1 MISTGAFLNEMDASN
16 KQPSTAEKFAA
27 VWEKKNA
34 KAARA
39 GGVSLMAL
47 SLAACGSSSTTTSTS
62 TDSSTSTSTTT
73 VTPINSEL
81 TTGVDNITGTT
92 GADTVSGMQ
101 SATAAN
107 DTSDSFDV
115 VALGEGS
122 DTLYII
128 NEQNAA
134 YDPID
139 ASGVD
144 TFKYQANDD
153 AGDLDMDD
161 AHGASALVL
170 YRADN
175 DIDVTDVTLAHSVT
189 LDSLRA
195 TFDGSVTYKAT
206 SVAGAA
212 DSATVTI
219 DDAQDGAELTFA
231 GAVETMNLAFS
242 GADSRLDVLA
252 FDAATTAVTIDA
264 GAGVRIDDTLTA
276 AGVTSVTITG
286 AGAVRSDVAFAAA
299 TTIDASAAT
308 GVMTLTAG
316 ATNATIT
323 TGAGADVVD
332 MAATLNYLDTIDLGA
347 GDDTLRVDV
356 EGLTAGSRDL
366 SVSNVETLRF
376 DGINTNG
383 AIQMDNL
390 AIATMRFDDAGAA
403 NADGGTITLTDLAT
417 TTTQFSYI
425 GGGTLDDDLFFS
437 PVTIDY
443 DTSTDVAN
451 ITITINNGG
460 KVADDILV
468 GTITADMVDV
478 VTINATEVGQAAADE
493 VTITDLIVDKA
504 TDVVVTSD
512 GEVIFSGMDGNVLD
526 TLDMSGVNGGST
538 VQVDDAAAA
547 LTVTLGSG
555 ADNFTIADTGVA
567 VTIDMGAGVDLFV
580 SSTLAD
586 TITTGAGSDTVRLTG
601 ASTDNDN
608 IITDFT
614 AGAGGDI
621 LDFATN
627 NAQDGGSTLS
637 NIETISGGADDVL
650 EAGFVIIDNG
660 NANIANADSLSAA
673 DIIDRLNDLGDDNNG
688 NATDDIVSMEATN
701 DENYV
706 AISDGTNTA
715 IVLITDASGDDTIIE
730 TGDVTILVT
739 LEGVSDAGTLVSA
752 NLADFV

>member
-1 MISTGAFLNEMDASN
+1 
-16 KQPSTAEKFAA
+16 
-27 VWEKKNA
+27 
-34 KAARA
+34 
-39 GGVSLMAL
+39 
-47 SLAACGSSSTTTSTS
+47 
-62 TDSSTSTSTTT
+62 
-73 VTPINSEL
+73 
-81 TTGVDNITGTT
+81 
-92 GADTVSGMQ
+92 
-101 SATAAN
+101 
-107 DTSDSFDV
+107 
-115 VALGEGS
+115 
-122 DTLYII
+122 
-128 NEQNAA
+128 
-134 YDPID
+134 
-139 ASGVD
+139 
-144 TFKYQANDD
+144 
-153 AGDLDMDD
+153 
-161 AHGASALVL
+161 
-170 YRADN
+170 
-175 DIDVTDVTLAHSVT
+175 
-189 LDSLRA
+189 
-195 TFDGSVTYKAT
+195 
-206 SVAGAA
+206 
-212 DSATVTI
+212 
-219 DDAQDGAELTFA
+219 
-231 GAVETMNLAFS
+231 
-242 GADSRLDVLA
+242 
-252 FDAATTAVTIDA
+252 
-264 GAGVRIDDTLTA
+264 
-276 AGVTSVTITG
+276 
-286 AGAVRSDVAFAAA
+286 
-299 TTIDASAAT
+299 
-308 GVMTLTAG
+308 
-316 ATNATIT
+316 
-323 TGAGADVVD
+323 
-332 MAATLNYLDTIDLGA
+332 
-347 GDDTLRVDV
+347 
-356 EGLTAGSRDL
+356 
-366 SVSNVETLRF
+366 
-376 DGINTNG
+376 
-383 AIQMDNL
+383 
-390 AIATMRFDDAGAA
+390 
-403 NADGGTITLTDLAT
+403 LAT

-627 NAQDGGSTLS
+627 NAQDGGTTLS

>member
-468 GTITADMVDV
+468 GTITADIVDV

-627 NAQDGGSTLS
+627 NAQDGGTTLS

>member
-627 NAQDGGSTLS
+627 NAQDGGTTLS
-637 NIETISGGADDVL
+637 NIETMSGGDDTL